1 MNDSPYLKILLLADY
16 GASGG
21 TRTYVKQLLALYAEK
36 HVNVTLLRIHRDEE
50 IDCICEAYGFDCFE
64 LSDIFQENNI
74 AKLKWPLQ
82 ILLERKMLRTFVRD
96 IGADIV
102 VASVG
107 APERYLGATCLS
119 KHSLYIL
126 HTYPSKSDVSYKQL
140 LKRFILPFL
149 IPGQTK
155 VLTVSEY
162 SKQKIIEC
170 WGLMRRADNVSV
182 VYSTMGPAKGMNKD
196 TQSEYKM
203 VLTVGHVVDYKN
215 PYTWLRMAIEVNGKF
230 PEKKVHFVWVGDGI
244 LLEEFRDMVNELGAS
259 NYISFVGHKSDV
271 DKYYR
276 ECDIYVQPSRIES
289 LGLSV
294 IDALRHGIP
303 CIVSNTGGLP
313 EVVVD
318 GETGWII
325 DSEDFRGFANC
336 IESLLL
342 DSQLRELFGQNA
354 LERYEAYFSARRWSD
369 FMWSHHTSIMEV

>member
-36 HVNVTLLRIHRDEE
+36 HVHVSLLRIYKDEE
-50 IDCICEAYGFDCFE
+50 IDRLCDAYGFNCFE
-64 LSDIFQENNI
+64 LSDIYQASNI
-74 AKLKWPLQ
+74 ANLRWPLQ
-82 ILLERKMLRTFVRD
+82 TLLERHFFKTFVRN

-107 APERYLGATCLS
+107 TPELFLGATSLS

-126 HTYPSKSDVSYKQL
+126 HTYPGKGAVTYKRL
-140 LKRFILPFL
+140 LRRLINLFL
-149 IPGQTK
+149 IPRQTK
-155 VLTVSEY
+155 VLTVSQY

-170 WGLMRRADNVSV
+170 WGLMRREDKVSV
-182 VYSTMGPAKGMNKD
+182 VYSTMGPAKGMNNH

-215 PYTWLRMAIEVNGKF
+215 PTTWLCMAIEVNRKF
-230 PEKKVHFVWVGDGI
+230 SELKVHFVWVGDGL
-244 LLEEFRDMVNELGAS
+244 LLEEFRNKVNELGAS
-259 NYISFVGHKSDV
+259 NYISFVGYKSDV

-336 IESLLL
+336 IESLLV
-342 DSQLRELFGQNA
+342 DSQLRDLFGQQA
-354 LERYEAYFSARRWSD
+354 LERYDAFFSEKRWSE